1 MSTNKKVIK
10 SLIKELENTP
20 YEIGLA
26 ILRERLITIAEISK
40 KGIEESPKDWDNPF
54 ISSGMYMDFC
64 NRVINHLEFKE
75 TNLNK

>member
-1 MSTNKKVIK
+1 MKTNKQVIK

-26 ILRERLITIAEISK
+26 IFRERLITIAKISK
-40 KGIEESPKDWDNPF
+40 QGIEESPKDWNNAI

-64 NRVINHLEFKE
+64 NRVLKHLDFEE
-75 TNLNK
+75 

>member
-1 MSTNKKVIK
+1 MRSNKKVIK

-40 KGIEESPKDWDNPF
+40 KGIEESPKDWNNPL
-54 ISSGMYMDFC
+54 ISSSMYMDFC
-64 NRVINHLEFKE
+64 NRVINHLEFD
-75 TNLNK
+75 NN

>member
-1 MSTNKKVIK
+1 MKTNKVRIK

-26 ILRERLITIAEISK
+26 ILRERILTIALMSK
-40 KGIEESPKDWDNPF
+40 QGIEKSPKEWDNPF

-64 NRVINHLEFKE
+64 NRVLKHLDSEE
-75 TNLNK
+75 

>member
-1 MSTNKKVIK
+1 MKTNKQVIK

-26 ILRERLITIAEISK
+26 ILRERLIAIAQISK
-40 KGIEESPKDWDNPF
+40 VGIEENPKDWDNPI

-64 NRVINHLEFKE
+64 NRVINHLDF
-75 TNLNK
+75 NK